1 MNRRI
6 ALAVAVIFALS
17 LVLISGKEALAKE
30 YKIGYVDP
38 VKILNEYNKTKDS
51 EKTFEGKRKMKEA
64 DRKKMVDEITK
75 LKEEQSLL
83 SDKAKGEK
91 QAIID
96 TKIKALQ
103 EFDKKTREE
112 LMGEGNDMLTG
123 IQKDIEKV
131 VSEYSKEQ
139 GYDLVLNS
147 RVLLY
152 GKEEYDFTAE
162 ILNRLNAAPA
172 AAPAKK

>member
-1 MNRRI
+1 
-6 ALAVAVIFALS
+6 
-17 LVLISGKEALAKE
+17 
-30 YKIGYVDP
+30 
-38 VKILNEYNKTKDS
+38 
-51 EKTFEGKRKMKEA
+51 
-64 DRKKMVDEITK
+64 
-75 LKEEQSLL
+75 LKEEQALL

-96 TKIKALQ
+96 TKIKTLQ
-103 EFDKKTREE
+103 DFDKKTREE
-112 LMGEGNDMLTG
+112 LMGEGNDMLTN

-152 GKEEYDFTAE
+152 GKEEYDFTGE

-172 AAPAKK
+172 AAKKQ